1 MSGKTKILIVE
12 DEQSLR
18 EIYTEYLKASGYEII
33 SAADGQEA
41 LEKAKGIAGI
51 DIILLDVMLPKID
64 GITVLKELK
73 ADPKTKKIPVY
84 LMTVLSLK
92 DLEKKDTK
100 SEADGYIIKD
110 TMNPEQIKELIEKTL
125 KK

>member
-110 TMNPEQIKELIEKTL
+110 TMNPEQIKELIEKAL